1 MQVIQLTATTFIQ
14 PMKSGRNRPLLFGC
28 EDASGKQIEV
38 VLKLRGRELTSQMQ
52 MVELVTAQLADD
64 LGIDVPQPA
73 IVDLPDG
80 FEAVVTNEAA
90 AAAIRASA
98 GLNFGSVHLGSG
110 FTTWP
115 PERAPHGHQRDQA
128 AAIFAFDT
136 LIQNPDR
143 RAQNPNLWARSDR
156 LGVYDHEQAFS
167 FLALP
172 IIGGAPKPWNPADQS
187 GTSFRFLENHIFYP
201 ALRGAV
207 FDLDPFGD
215 RLADV
220 SDDDLDGYVA
230 AVPSEWREG
239 NSLAEDIGAYLR
251 EARQE
256 RTRLVGFIKHLLR

>member
-1 MQVIQLTATTFIQ
+1 MNILHVTATTFIQ

-28 EDASGKQIEV
+28 EDASGKQIEAV
-38 VLKLRGRELTSQMQ
+38 VKLRGSELSAQMQ
-52 MVELVTAQLADD
+52 MVELLTAQLADT

-73 IVDLPDG
+73 VVELPAG
-80 FEAVVTNEAA
+80 FEAVVANEEP
-90 AAAIRASA
+90 AAAIRSSP

-115 PERAPHGHQRDQA
+115 PGRAPHGHQRDQA

-172 IIGGAPKPWNPADQS
+172 IIGGAAKPWNPADQS

-201 ALRGAV
+201 SLRGTV
-207 FDLDPFGD
+207 FDLAPFVD
-215 RLADV
+215 RLEALG
-220 SDDDLDGYVA
+220 DDDLDGYVA
-230 AVPSEWREG
+230 AVPAEWREG
-239 NSLAEDIGAYLR
+239 NSLAEEITAYLR

-256 RTRLVGFIKHLLR
+256 RTRLSGFIKHLLR